1 MKAIFSKDNI
11 PKRASRVFSNSFDYG
26 LDFNK
31 INFRERPE
39 LYRIGRGE
47 QGVLLVEP
55 YKSEIGKH
63 F

>member
-1 MKAIFSKDNI
+1 MKNKSEDDI
-11 PKRASRVFSNSFDYG
+11 PKRTSRVQSNSFDYS
-26 LDFNK
+26 LDFKK

-55 YKSEIGKH
+55 YKSEILPY
-63 F
+63 